1 MTKVNCN
8 NEDCINNCKGIC
20 TKEEVEFFVG
30 QSGDFFCETE
40 SCSYKRK
47 EDGSYDI
54 TEEHEEVYPNIN
66 YDTNGLED
74 IKKDAIIAVD
84 YETYG
89 LNMKPEEEE
98 AVREAIASS
107 IKKGGTSGTVILNR
121 DVGLALWSIKIMS
134 SNKFK
139 VIKTGEKMLEA
150 LKKLEEDEI
159 HE

>member
-74 IKKDAIIAVD
+74 IKKDGNRSLKNSEFYPNIPIRD
-84 YETYG
+84 NE
-89 LNMKPEEEE
+89 KEEQKFMD
-98 AVREAIASS
+98 RNT
-107 IKKGGTSGTVILNR
+107 KG
-121 DVGLALWSIKIMS
+121 DK
-134 SNKFK
+134 
-139 VIKTGEKMLEA
+139 
-150 LKKLEEDEI
+150 
-159 HE
+159 